1 MASARTWTICGLS
14 GGVTV
19 TGALATGAQ
28 INWPFMIL
36 SLVMGAVL
44 IVVTG
49 MPDAKALGDDGA
61 PQPTNSLLAGL
72 IAGTLSLLL
81 ANYIE
86 LAIGAS
92 IGIVTNG
99 TLDLSDPAV
108 MTSFLTGTGLAL
120 QLVKVPFDIVMG
132 VVFIN
137 GARTFWKSL
146 LVVAAV
152 FLVGDVVVVWLT
164 GFTGGRDVVQLL
176 GVFALRIA
184 YTAIAMLIGLGL
196 ARLVALIARRFA
208 ARRSATPVSTITV
221 PSGAEGS
228 TNG

>member
-1 MASARTWTICGLS
+1 MASAKTLTICGLS
-14 GGVTV
+14 GSVTL
-19 TGALATGAQ
+19 TGALATGGQ
-28 INWPFMIL
+28 INWPFMAVSLIL
-36 SLVMGAVL
+36 GTLL

-49 MPDAKALGDDGA
+49 MPDSKAVAEGGT

-86 LAIGAS
+86 LAIGAA
-92 IGIVTNG
+92 IGIVTQG
-99 TLDLSDPAV
+99 ALDLSDPAV
-108 MTSFLTGTGLAL
+108 MTAFLTGSGVAL
-120 QLVKVPFDIVMG
+120 YLVKVPFDIVMG
-132 VVFIN
+132 VIFIN
-137 GARTFWKSL
+137 RARTFWKAL
-146 LVVAAV
+146 LAVAAV

-184 YTAIAMLIGLGL
+184 YTAIAMLIGFGL
-196 ARLVALIARRFA
+196 AKLVALIARMFA
-208 ARRSATPVSTITV
+208 ARRNGPAVSLNTAPAGT
-221 PSGAEGS
+221 EGS